1 LNKDSKNSNSELR
14 LQPVILSGGK
24 GSRLWPLSREC
35 YPKQYLELDEKNNF
49 TLLQNTYLRL
59 NSIKNLEP
67 PIIIC
72 NEDQRFLVAEQ
83 MLEINIKPKSI
94 ILEPEGKN
102 TAPAIALAALLTKK
116 KEEDLGLIILSS
128 DHIIENPKE
137 FKDSIIEGLHYANID
152 KIVTFGVLPTS
163 PETGYGYIESLDELS
178 REKKSSPI
186 NKFIEKPAEETAKK
200 LIQDK
205 KYTWNSGIFLFK
217 SSAIIKE
224 LNQFAPEIL
233 SICQSALNNSVNDL
247 DFLRI
252 NKKIFQKCPNI
263 SIDIAVMEKTNNAI
277 VVGLNAGWDDIGSWE
292 SIWKKSNKDKN
303 NNSTKGNVLLTDSKG
318 CYLRSENR
326 LVVGL
331 GLKELIV
338 IDTDDALLIANKKSS
353 QKVKEIVKDLEKKD
367 IPEGRLNKKMFRPW
381 GNYTSIINGPSW
393 QVKRLEIKPGS
404 SLSLQMHH
412 HRTEHWIIV
421 EGIAKVEI
429 DDRKTLL
436 KKNESIYVPQ
446 CSKHRLSNPG
456 KNLLIIIE
464 VQNGEYLGEDDIVRF
479 EDIYGRD
486 KFFE

>member
-1 LNKDSKNSNSELR
+1 MNKESKNSNSDLR

-102 TAPAIALAALLTKK
+102 TAPAIALAALLTKQ

-137 FKDSIIEGLHYANID
+137 FKDSIIEGLHYANKD

-178 REKKSSPI
+178 RDKKSSPI
-186 NKFIEKPAEETAKK
+186 KKFIEKPVEETAKK

-217 SSAIIKE
+217 TSVIIKE

-233 SICQSALNNSVNDL
+233 NICQSSLNNSVNDL
-247 DFLRI
+247 DFLRV
-252 NKKIFQKCPNI
+252 NKKIFQTCPNI

-277 VVGLNAGWDDIGSWE
+277 VVALNAGWDDIGSWE
-292 SIWKKSNKDKN
+292 SIWKKSIKDKN

-353 QKVKEIVKDLEKKD
+353 QKVKEIVKDLEEKD

-429 DDRKTLL
+429 DNKKTLL

-479 EDIYGRD
+479 EDIYGRN
-486 KFFE
+486 